1 MVQKVNQKFIFSF
14 ILTDVI
20 KEHEDLLCKCKKNTE
35 NLKSKIFKTKNG
47 RLIMS
52 SKCTEC
58 GFKKSIFVKEKEAK
72 AILNSLD
79 LKTRL
84 IKISLFGDIFF

>member
-1 MVQKVNQKFIFSF
+1 MNQRFIVSF
-14 ILTDVI
+14 LLTDVI
-20 KEHEDLLCKCKKNTE
+20 KEHEDLFWKCKKKNTE

-47 RLIMS
+47 RLIMP

-58 GFKKSIFVKEKEAK
+58 GFKKSIFVKEQKAK
-72 AILNSLD
+72 TILNSLG

-84 IKISLFGDIFF
+84 SKIPLFGDIFF